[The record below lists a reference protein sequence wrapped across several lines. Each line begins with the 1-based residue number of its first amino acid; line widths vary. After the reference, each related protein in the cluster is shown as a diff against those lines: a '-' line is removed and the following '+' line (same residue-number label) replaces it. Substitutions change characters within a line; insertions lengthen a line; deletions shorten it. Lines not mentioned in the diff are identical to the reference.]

1 MKLAARILGTMAMAF
16 VIVPGVRAN
25 DDTKPKAK
33 TANESAATVISNDA
47 PDIATATQ
55 LMDFKNL
62 PLDFSTSRPP
72 LPETVVPGAT
82 APEPAATSFGA
93 MYQGSDS
100 ETYTPRVEWFLGYS
114 FWRAMPTS
122 SNNRIG
128 YLHGGSTSVAY
139 NFNRYLGVVA
149 DFAGFDNTRLTLSS
163 PTGSRTLPADGSA
176 YTYMFGPRLSYRT
189 HSRFTPFAQVLV
201 GGAYASNVFISGC
214 AGSYSCQ
221 PLAYDWAFAAL
232 TGTGFDIRI
241 NHYLAIRPIQAEYLL
256 THFTNPTLPSGS
268 ERGWQNNGRFSA
280 GIVLRFGGKPAAAPS
295 VPMSATCS
303 AEPEFVY
310 AGSSDVVVVRAKA
323 SNPGGFALNYSWSA
337 NEGAIDGTGPGVRWN
352 SSNVQP
358 GTYTVN
364 VRVDNGRNGSA
375 SCSATI
381 RVQPRPNR
389 PPTIS
394 CSADRMSVTVGDP
407 VQITAMASDPDND
420 PLTYSWNASGG
431 RIDGAG
437 ANVAFQS
444 AGLSPGSCTISGHV
458 DDGRNGTADCTSNID
473 VQAAQPPPEVRELE
487 TRLALHSI
495 YFPTLRPTVENPTG
509 GLVESQQRALLSLA
523 ADFSR
528 YLTFKPDA
536 HLILEGHADHRGSI
550 EFNKD
555 LTERRVESTKGF
567 LVGHGIP
574 ADHIETR
581 ALGKEQN
588 LDAAQVKQLIE
599 QNPDLTDAERQRIE
613 ANLQV
618 VVMANNRRVDVSL
631 NTTGQQSVR
640 RYPFNAK
647 DSLTLLSP
655 KGGEGDKSGQR
666 PARKTS
672 AEP

>member
-1 MKLAARILGTMAMAF
+1 
-16 VIVPGVRAN
+16 
-25 DDTKPKAK
+25 
-33 TANESAATVISNDA
+33 
-47 PDIATATQ
+47 
-55 LMDFKNL
+55 
-62 PLDFSTSRPP
+62 
-72 LPETVVPGAT
+72 
-82 APEPAATSFGA
+82 
-93 MYQGSDS
+93 
-100 ETYTPRVEWFLGYS
+100 
-114 FWRAMPTS
+114 
-122 SNNRIG
+122 
-128 YLHGGSTSVAY
+128 
-139 NFNRYLGVVA
+139 
-149 DFAGFDNTRLTLSS
+149 
-163 PTGSRTLPADGSA
+163 
-176 YTYMFGPRLSYRT
+176 
-189 HSRFTPFAQVLV
+189 
-201 GGAYASNVFISGC
+201 
-214 AGSYSCQ
+214 
-221 PLAYDWAFAAL
+221 
-232 TGTGFDIRI
+232 
-241 NHYLAIRPIQAEYLL
+241 
-256 THFTNPTLPSGS
+256 
-268 ERGWQNNGRFSA
+268 
-280 GIVLRFGGKPAAAPS
+280 
-295 VPMSATCS
+295 
-303 AEPEFVY
+303 
-310 AGSSDVVVVRAKA
+310 
-323 SNPGGFALNYSWSA
+323 
-337 NEGAIDGTGPGVRWN
+337 
-352 SSNVQP
+352 
-358 GTYTVN
+358 
-364 VRVDNGRNGSA
+364 
-375 SCSATI
+375 
-381 RVQPRPNR
+381 
-389 PPTIS
+389 
-394 CSADRMSVTVGDP
+394 MSVTVGDP

-444 AGLSPGSCTISGHV
+444 AGLSPGSYTISGHV
-458 DDGRNGTADCTSNID
+458 DDGRNGTADCTLNID

>member
-33 TANESAATVISNDA
+33 SANEAAAAATSNDA
-47 PDIATATQ
+47 PDVANATQ
-55 LMDFKNL
+55 PTDFKNL
-62 PLDFSTSRPP
+62 PLEYSTSQPP
-72 LPETVVPGAT
+72 LPELSARGTAAPELSGRAYGAT
-82 APEPAATSFGA
+82 
-93 MYQGSDS
+93 YQGSDS
-100 ETYTPRVEWFLGYS
+100 ENYTPRIEWFFGYS

-122 SNNRIG
+122 PNNRIG
-128 YLHGGSTSVAY
+128 YLHGGSTNIAF
-139 NFNRYLGVVA
+139 NFNRYVGLVA
-149 DFAGFDNTRLTLSS
+149 DFGGFDNTRVTLSS
-163 PTGSRTLPADGSA
+163 PTGSRTLAADGSA
-176 YTYMFGPRLSYRT
+176 YAYMFGPRLSYRGR
-189 HSRFTPFAQVLV
+189 SRFTPFAEALF
-201 GGAYASNVFISGC
+201 GGAYASTVSISGC
-214 AGSYSCQ
+214 TGNAICMPLGS
-221 PLAYDWAFAAL
+221 DNAFAMMF
-232 TGTGFDIRI
+232 GIGFDIKISRHI
-241 NHYLAIRPIQAEYLL
+241 AIRPFQADYLL
-256 THFTNPTLPSGS
+256 THFNNPTVPPGS
-268 ERGWQNNGRFSA
+268 ARGWQSNARFSA
-280 GIVLRFGGKPAAAPS
+280 GIVFRFGGKPAPAPS
-295 VPMSATCS
+295 VPMTATCS
-303 AEPEFVY
+303 ADPEFVY
-310 AGSSDVVVVRAKA
+310 AGSGDVVAVRAQA
-323 SNPGGFALNYSWSA
+323 SNPGGSALNYSWSA
-337 NEGAIDGTGPGVRWN
+337 SEGAIDGTGPGVRWN

-358 GTYTVN
+358 GTYTIS
-364 VRVDNGRNGSA
+364 VRVDNGRNGST
-375 SCSATI
+375 SCSASI

-389 PPTIS
+389 PPTIA
-394 CSADRMSVTVGDP
+394 CSADRMSVTVGNP
-407 VQITAMASDPDND
+407 VQITATASDPDND

-444 AGLSPGSCTISGHV
+444 AGLTPGSYTISGHV
-458 DDGRNGTADCTSNID
+458 DDGRTGTADCTFSID

-495 YFPTLRPTVENPTG
+495 YFPTARPTIANPTG
-509 GLVESQQRALLSLA
+509 GLVESQQRVLLSLA

-536 HLILEGHADHRGSI
+536 HLILEGHADHRGSV

-555 LTERRVESTKGF
+555 LTERRVDSTKDF

-599 QNPDLTDAERQRIE
+599 QNPDLSDAERERIE

-640 RYPFNAK
+640 LYPFNAK
-647 DSLTLLSP
+647 DSLTLLSA
-655 KGGEGDKSGQR
+655 GEVENKKSAK
-666 PARKTS
+666 PLVKKKPI
-672 AEP
+672 EP